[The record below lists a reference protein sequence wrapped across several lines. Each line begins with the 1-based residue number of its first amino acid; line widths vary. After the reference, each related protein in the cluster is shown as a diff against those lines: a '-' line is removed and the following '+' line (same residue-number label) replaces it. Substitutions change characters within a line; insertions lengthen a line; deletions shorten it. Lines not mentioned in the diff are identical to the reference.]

1 MHAKIPK
8 PLCTVYMWKNKY
20 LQNGMQK
27 RFDVST
33 RMIDVDQ
40 NIQGAVSCSTVA
52 TCGNGPVKI
61 RESLSDD
68 HRHRKFKETTGLKCQ
83 HKYMGIA
90 TRKIKTNLRKTE
102 STVEDFMLSAANARN
117 QIDGDQNA
125 MNKLKTAT
133 RKTNMQNP
141 NKRTAARL

>member
-1 MHAKIPK
+1 MYG
-8 PLCTVYMWKNKY
+8 YMWKNKY

-61 RESLSDD
+61 RESLS
-68 HRHRKFKETTGLKCQ
+68 ET
-83 HKYMGIA
+83 Y
-90 TRKIKTNLRKTE
+90 
-102 STVEDFMLSAANARN
+102 
-117 QIDGDQNA
+117 
-125 MNKLKTAT
+125 
-133 RKTNMQNP
+133 
-141 NKRTAARL
+141 